1 MKSTLVL
8 RQAVKPWL
16 EKATAR
22 VLIGVSGGA
31 DSLALALATYQ
42 EAAHHS
48 VEVVALIVDHG
59 LQNGSDKV
67 AQDTAE
73 NLKKIGI
80 VSVEI
85 VRIHVEIVDGLEASA
100 RRARYAAF
108 EAAIVK
114 HSPDYFFLA
123 HTKNDQA
130 ENVLLGLA
138 RGSGTRSLS
147 GMADENGI
155 YIRPILHVER
165 STTEEVCRE
174 NDLKPWIDP
183 QNSDESYTRVRARRN
198 VLPIL
203 EKNLGPGIVDALTR
217 SAKILRED
225 ADALDQ
231 YADDFLKMT
240 SSEDL
245 DTELLGKLPKAVR
258 SRVLRRVILAA
269 GAPSGSITA
278 DHVAAVEALVTAWH
292 GQGEVSLPG
301 GVKVGRISG
310 RLSLSQG

>member
-16 EKATAR
+16 ENASAR
-22 VLIGVSGGA
+22 ILIGVSGGA

-42 EAAHHS
+42 EASHHS
-48 VEVVALIVDHG
+48 VEVIALIIDHG
-59 LQNGSDKV
+59 LQEGSDKT
-67 AQDTAE
+67 AQSAAE
-73 NLKKIGI
+73 NLRKIGI
-80 VSVEI
+80 INIEI
-85 VRIHVEIVDGLEASA
+85 VRVHVEIIDGLEASA
-100 RRARYAAF
+100 RRARYSASD
-108 EAAIVK
+108 AAIVQY
-114 HSPDYFFLA
+114 SPDYFFLA

-130 ENVLLGLA
+130 ESVLLGLA

-147 GMADENGI
+147 GMAEENGI
-155 YIRPILHVER
+155 YIRPILHIDR

-174 NDLKPWIDP
+174 NNLSPWVDP
-183 QNSDESYTRVRARRN
+183 HNSDDSYARVRVRKN
-198 VLPIL
+198 ILPIL
-203 EKNLGPGIVDALTR
+203 ENDLGPGIIDALSR
-217 SAKILRED
+217 SARILRED

-231 YADDFLKMT
+231 YADDFLKAKT
-240 SSEDL
+240 SQDL
-245 DTELLGKLPKAVR
+245 DVELLATLPKAVR

-278 DHVAAVEALVTAWH
+278 DHVAAVEALITAWH

>member
-80 VSVEI
+80 VSLEI

-155 YIRPILHVER
+155 YIRPILHVDR

-174 NDLKPWIDP
+174 NDLTPWIDP

-203 EKNLGPGIVDALTR
+203 ESNLGPGVVDALAR

-240 SSEDL
+240 SSEGL
-245 DTELLGKLPKAVR
+245 DTELLGKLSKAVR

>member
-1 MKSTLVL
+1 V
-8 RQAVKPWL
+8 P
-16 EKATAR
+16 
-22 VLIGVSGGA
+22 G
-31 DSLALALATYQ
+31 
-42 EAAHHS
+42 
-48 VEVVALIVDHG
+48 
-59 LQNGSDKV
+59 
-67 AQDTAE
+67 
-73 NLKKIGI
+73 
-80 VSVEI
+80 
-85 VRIHVEIVDGLEASA
+85 
-100 RRARYAAF
+100 YAAF
-108 EAAIVK
+108 EAAIAK
-114 HSPDYFFLA
+114 YSPDYFFLA

-155 YIRPILHVER
+155 FIRPILHIDR

-174 NDLKPWIDP
+174 NNVTPWVDP
-183 QNSDESYTRVRARRN
+183 QNSDETYARVRARKN

-203 EKNLGPGIVDALTR
+203 DNNLGPGIIDALAR
-217 SAKILRED
+217 SARILRED
-225 ADALDQ
+225 ADALDE
-231 YADDFLKMT
+231 YAEDFLKMT
-240 SSEDL
+240 GSKEL
-245 DTELLGKLPKAVR
+245 DVELLDRLPKAVR

>member
-203 EKNLGPGIVDALTR
+203 EKNLGPGIVDALAR

>member
-1 MKSTLVL
+1 MKSTLVV

-16 EKATAR
+16 EKASAR
-22 VLIGVSGGA
+22 ILIGVSGGA
-31 DSLALALATYQ
+31 DSLALAVASHL
-42 EAAHHS
+42 EASHHS
-48 VEVVALIVDHG
+48 VEVVALVIDHG
-59 LQNGSDKV
+59 LQDGSDKV
-67 AQDTAE
+67 AKGVAE
-73 NLKKIGI
+73 SLEKIGI
-80 VSVEI
+80 DNVEI
-85 VRIHVEIVDGLEASA
+85 VRIHVEMVDGLEASA

-108 EAAIVK
+108 EAAIAK
-114 HSPDYFFLA
+114 YSPDYFFLA

-155 YIRPILHVER
+155 FIRPILHVDR

-174 NDLKPWIDP
+174 NNVTPWVDP
-183 QNSDESYTRVRARRN
+183 QNSDETYARVRARKN

-203 EKNLGPGIVDALTR
+203 DNNLGPGIIDALAR
-217 SAKILRED
+217 SARILRED
-225 ADALDQ
+225 ADALDE
-231 YADDFLKMT
+231 YAEDFLKMT
-240 SSEDL
+240 GSKDL
-245 DTELLGKLPKAVR
+245 DVELLDRLPKAVR

>member
-16 EKATAR
+16 EKASAR

-80 VSVEI
+80 VSLEI

-203 EKNLGPGIVDALTR
+203 EKNLGPGIVDALAR

>member
-1 MKSTLVL
+1 
-8 RQAVKPWL
+8 
-16 EKATAR
+16 
-22 VLIGVSGGA
+22 
-31 DSLALALATYQ
+31 
-42 EAAHHS
+42 
-48 VEVVALIVDHG
+48 
-59 LQNGSDKV
+59 
-67 AQDTAE
+67 
-73 NLKKIGI
+73 
-80 VSVEI
+80 
-85 VRIHVEIVDGLEASA
+85 
-100 RRARYAAF
+100 
-108 EAAIVK
+108 
-114 HSPDYFFLA
+114 
-123 HTKNDQA
+123 
-130 ENVLLGLA
+130 
-138 RGSGTRSLS
+138 
-147 GMADENGI
+147 MADENGI

-203 EKNLGPGIVDALTR
+203 EKNLGPGIVDALAR

>member
-80 VSVEI
+80 VSLEI

-203 EKNLGPGIVDALTR
+203 EKNLGPGIVDALAR

-269 GAPSGSITA
+269 GAPRGSITA